1 MRLILSP
8 LPGALLAALLL
19 VACGSNDDVTPVDTS
34 DDSQAASPGID
45 DDGETEFQDGVQSTL
60 IATGP
65 DPSDDSQA
73 ASPGIDDDGET
84 GFQDGVQ
91 STLIA
96 TGLGGDV
103 LRRCFADATVDV
115 LGDQIVEIIRA
126 GDNFE
131 LAKDEQLFDEDGK
144 RVDTGPTLVN
154 LPVYRDESGTL
165 VVGWTKCED
174 ITNDAVPAGDG
185 LPLPAPIP

>member
-8 LPGALLAALLL
+8 LPVALLAALLL

-45 DDGETEFQDGVQSTL
+45 DDGETEFQDSVQSTL

-65 DPSDDSQA
+65 D
-73 ASPGIDDDGET
+73 
-84 GFQDGVQ
+84 
-91 STLIA
+91 
-96 TGLGGDV
+96 GDV

-115 LGDQIVEIIRA
+115 LGDQIVEIIRS

-144 RVDTGPTLVN
+144 TIDTGPTLVN

-165 VVGWTKCED
+165 VMGWTHCED
-174 ITNDAVPAGDG
+174 ISNDAVPAGDG
-185 LPLPAPIP
+185 LPIPAPIP

>member
-1 MRLILSP
+1 MRLVLSP

-34 DDSQAASPGID
+34 DDSQAPSPGID

-65 DPSDDSQA
+65 D
-73 ASPGIDDDGET
+73 
-84 GFQDGVQ
+84 
-91 STLIA
+91 
-96 TGLGGDV
+96 GDV
-103 LRRCFADATVDV
+103 LRLCFADAMVDV
-115 LGDQIVEIIRA
+115 LGDEIVEIVRA

-131 LAKDEQLFDEDGK
+131 LAKDEPLFDKRGK
-144 RVDTGPTLVN
+144 RFGTGPTLVN

-165 VVGWTKCED
+165 VMGWTHCED

-185 LPLPAPIP
+185 LPIPAPIP